1 MLNDTDF
8 ETRLRQK
15 AIEEATELSEAEDDD
30 HLLEEIADVREIL
43 DELQKLKG
51 FTDEQVKTVQDQKR
65 EKRGGFSKR
74 LLMLNND
81 TP

>member
-1 MLNDTDF
+1 
-8 ETRLRQK
+8 LRQK

-43 DELQKLKG
+43 DELQRLKG
-51 FTDEQVKTVQDQKR
+51 FTDEQIEIVQDQKR

-74 LLMLNND
+74 LLMLSND
-81 TP
+81 

>member
-1 MLNDTDF
+1 M
-8 ETRLRQK
+8 RQK

-43 DELQKLKG
+43 DELQRLKG
-51 FTDEQVKTVQDQKR
+51 FTDEQIEIVQDQKR

-74 LLMLNND
+74 LLMLSND
-81 TP
+81 